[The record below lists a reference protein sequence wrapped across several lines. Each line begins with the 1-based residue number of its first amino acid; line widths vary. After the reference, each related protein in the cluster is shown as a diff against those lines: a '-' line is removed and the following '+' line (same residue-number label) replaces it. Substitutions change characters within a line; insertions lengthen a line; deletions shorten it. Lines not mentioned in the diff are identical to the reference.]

1 MCLLDTC
8 VYIQQNIRWLS
19 GKEFVC
25 QYKKY
30 GFHPWVPW
38 VRKIPWRRKW
48 QATPVFLPGKC
59 HGRRS
64 LAGYRHRVSKSWNE
78 WSYLFIMHSGTRA
91 HQAPLS
97 IGILQARILK
107 WVAMPS
113 SRGYSNSGIKSR
125 SPALQADSLP
135 SELPEKPIDQIT
147 GNYNFRSCLNET
159 TSFLGAISTLN
170 LFFI

>member
-97 IGILQARILK
+97 M
-107 WVAMPS
+107 WF
-113 SRGYSNSGIKSR
+113 SRQEYWSGLPFPPPGDLPDSGIK
-125 SPALQADSLP
+125 PVFPKLQADSLP
-135 SELPEKPIDQIT
+135 LSHRGSPECYHFSSSK
-147 GNYNFRSCLNET
+147 R
-159 TSFLGAISTLN
+159 
-170 LFFI
+170 